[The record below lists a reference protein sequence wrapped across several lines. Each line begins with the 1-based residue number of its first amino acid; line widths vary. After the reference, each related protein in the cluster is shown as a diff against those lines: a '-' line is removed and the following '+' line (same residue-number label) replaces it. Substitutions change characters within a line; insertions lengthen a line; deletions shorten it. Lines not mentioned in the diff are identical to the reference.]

1 MKVSELVEKAGLVV
15 FAGEKAVANEVF
27 GGYVSDLLSD
37 VMANAREGDI
47 WITLQSHMNTIAVA
61 SLKDLAAVLLVNGI
75 VPSAEVIAKANDE
88 GIVVLGTGEAAFSI
102 TGKIYQLI

>member
-1 MKVSELVEKAGLVV
+1 MRVCPHKAISI
-15 FAGEKAVANEVF
+15 EQ
-27 GGYVSDLLSD
+27 DD
-37 VMANAREGDI
+37 MAQIENYREGDI

-75 VPSAEVIAKANDE
+75 VPTGEVIAKANDE
-88 GIVVLGTGEAAFSI
+88 GIVVLGTGETAFSI